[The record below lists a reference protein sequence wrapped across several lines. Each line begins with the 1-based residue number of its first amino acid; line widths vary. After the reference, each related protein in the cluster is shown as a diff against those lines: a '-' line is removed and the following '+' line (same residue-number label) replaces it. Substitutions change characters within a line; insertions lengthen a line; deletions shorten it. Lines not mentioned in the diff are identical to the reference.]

1 MTEGRARGGERT
13 LPTERG
19 VVTARPDLGGGSAT
33 PSFRDLGAAA
43 SDEGWHPLGPGDRRD
58 RPSPTTIGG
67 RRFAWG
73 ARTYVMGIV
82 NVTPDSFSGD
92 GLLADRTPIERAT
105 APVADAASVADATAV
120 ALEVAGRMIAEGADL
135 IDVGGESTRPGHEI
149 VDADEEARRVVP
161 VVAAIRAAHPA
172 VPISIDTTKPSVAAA
187 AIDAGA
193 SLVNDIW
200 GVAPDSSLARLA
212 AERGVPIVLMHNRA
226 AASYD
231 DVVEEVID
239 ELAAAVRRAI
249 DAGIPEDA
257 IVVDPGFGFGKAPR
271 HNLELLARLERLTAL
286 GRPILFGA
294 SRKSTLGKVLDLPP
308 EDRLEA
314 TLATTALAVAAGVDI
329 VRVHEVAENVRVAR
343 MADAVVRGWDPAQA
357 PADLSGPEARS

>member
-1 MTEGRARGGERT
+1 MTEGRARDGERT
-13 LPTERG
+13 LPAERG
-19 VVTARPDLGGGSAT
+19 VVTARPDLGGGAAT
-33 PSFRDLGAAA
+33 PSFRDLGAAEG
-43 SDEGWHPLGPGDRRD
+43 DEGWHPGQLLGESRPH
-58 RPSPTTIGG
+58 PSPTTIGG
-67 RRFAWG
+67 RRFDWG

-92 GLLADRTPIERAT
+92 GLLVDRT
-105 APVADAASVADATAV
+105 AAEGSRSSAADATAA
-120 ALEVAGRMIAEGADL
+120 ALDLAGRMIAQGADL
-135 IDVGGESTRPGHEI
+135 IDVGGESTRPGHE
-149 VDADEEARRVVP
+149 VVEAEEEARRVVP
-161 VVAAIRAAHPA
+161 VVAAIHAAHPA

-193 SLVNDIW
+193 ALVNDIW

-212 AERGVPIVLMHNRA
+212 AERGVPIVVMHNRA
-226 AASYD
+226 AAAYD
-231 DVVEEVID
+231 DVVEEVVG

-249 DAGIPEDA
+249 DAGVPEAA

-271 HNLELLARLERLTAL
+271 HNLELLAGLERLTAL
-286 GRPILFGA
+286 GRPVLFGA

-329 VRVHEVAENVRVAR
+329 VRVHDVAENVKVAR
-343 MADAVVRGWDPAQA
+343 MADAVVRGWDPARD
-357 PADLSGPEARS
+357 PARDPRAMAAREMRP

>member
-1 MTEGRARGGERT
+1 MTEGRARDGERT
-13 LPTERG
+13 LPADRG
-19 VVTARPDLGGGSAT
+19 VVTARPELGGGSAT
-33 PSFRDLGAAA
+33 PSFRDLGAATGGP
-43 SDEGWHPLGPGDRRD
+43 EGWHPHRHGGERRD

-67 RRFAWG
+67 RRFSWG
-73 ARTYVMGIV
+73 EQTYVMGIV

-92 GLLADRTPIERAT
+92 GLLADRIPTEPVSSPAEAAT
-105 APVADAASVADATAV
+105 V
-120 ALEVAGRMIAEGADL
+120 ALELAGRMIAEGADL

-149 VDADEEARRVVP
+149 VDANEEARRIVP

-172 VPISIDTTKPSVAAA
+172 VPISVDTTKPSVAAA

-212 AERGVPIVLMHNRA
+212 AERGIPIVLMHNRSA
-226 AASYD
+226 AAYD
-231 DVVEEVID
+231 DVVEEVLD

-271 HNLELLARLERLTAL
+271 HNLELLAGLERLTAL
-286 GRPILFGA
+286 GRPILLGA

-329 VRVHEVAENVRVAR
+329 VRVHDVGENVRVAR
-343 MADAVVRGWDPAQA
+343 MADAVVRGWDPAREHGEMPA
-357 PADLSGPEARS
+357 PDTRS